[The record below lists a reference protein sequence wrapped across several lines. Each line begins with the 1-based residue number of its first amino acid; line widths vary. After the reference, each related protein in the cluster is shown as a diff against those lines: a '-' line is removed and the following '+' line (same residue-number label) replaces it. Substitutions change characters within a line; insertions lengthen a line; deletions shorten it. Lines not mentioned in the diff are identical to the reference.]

1 MKAICSP
8 ILHIKNLSITFK
20 NNQRDQKVL
29 DSLNLTIYEGETL
42 ALVGESGSGKSLT
55 GLASMGLITKNSAI
69 NIAGEIWF
77 NHKNE
82 KQAIHHLSEKKLQS
96 IRAKQIAMVF
106 QEPMTALNPT
116 MTCGRQLSETIDQH
130 FRLTKSKNK
139 KKCLE
144 HLQEVELKDPRRI
157 YETYP
162 HQLSGGQKQRVMIAI
177 ALSCSPKL
185 LIADEPT
192 TALDVTIQKEIL
204 SLITQLQKKQK
215 MACLF
220 ISHDLELVRSYADRI
235 AVIKQGV
242 LIELKIAKELFSKPV
257 HSYTKALLACRPK
270 PNKILKKLPT
280 VNDFIDKKGFD
291 LSEFYALQED
301 SIEETKKRR
310 QRYYKTSA
318 LLELKNISKRYKTKK
333 LFGKNHEIIALQ
345 NLSLSLFKG
354 ESLGIVGESGSGKST
369 LGKCI
374 IQLETQD
381 DGEIIFS
388 KKKIDTLSWKELFD
402 FRKSVQMIFQD
413 PASALNPKI
422 RIGQM
427 LIEIM
432 QVHKIGK
439 SSIERKKIAI
449 NLLKK
454 VGLETNHIDRFPH
467 EFSGGQKQRIVIAR
481 ALALQPKIIICDES
495 VSALDV
501 SVQAQVLNL
510 LNELK
515 EQFSL
520 SYIFISHDLN
530 IVKHFCDRIMVL
542 KDGIIKEE
550 GYPEELFAHPKSAYT
565 KKLIASIPGYR

>member
-1 MKAICSP
+1 MKAVCSP
-8 ILHIKNLSITFK
+8 ILHIKNLSIIFK
-20 NNQRDQKVL
+20 NNQREQKVL

-55 GLASMGLITKNSAI
+55 GLAIMGLITKNSAV

-77 NHKNE
+77 GHKND

-96 IRAKQIAMVF
+96 IRAKQIAMIF

-116 MTCGRQLSETIDQH
+116 MTCGSQLSETIDQH
-130 FRLTKSKNK
+130 FKLTKSKNK

-204 SLITQLQKKQK
+204 SLITQIQKKQK

-242 LIELKIAKELFSKPV
+242 LIELKEAKELFSKPV

-270 PNKILKKLPT
+270 PNKILKKLPV
-280 VNDFIDKKGFD
+280 VNDFMDKKGFD
-291 LSEFYALQED
+291 LSKFYALQED
-301 SIEETKKRR
+301 SIDETKKRR

-333 LFGKNHEIIALQ
+333 LFGKNHKIIALQ

-354 ESLGIVGESGSGKST
+354 ETLGIVGESGSGKST

-388 KKKIDTLSWKELFD
+388 KKKIDTLSRKELFD

-413 PASALNPKI
+413 PASALNPKM

-449 NLLKK
+449 NLLEK

-467 EFSGGQKQRIVIAR
+467 EFSGGQKQRIGIAR

-501 SVQAQVLNL
+501 SFQAQVLNL

-542 KDGIIKEE
+542 KDGIIEEE

-565 KKLIASIPGYR
+565 KKLIASIPGHR

>member
-1 MKAICSP
+1 MKAVCSP

-55 GLASMGLITKNSAI
+55 GLASMGLIRKNSAI
-69 NIAGEIWF
+69 NIAGEILF
-77 NHKNE
+77 DHKNE

-96 IRAKQIAMVF
+96 IRAKQIAMIF
-106 QEPMTALNPT
+106 QEPMTALNPK
-116 MTCGRQLSETIDQH
+116 MTCGSQLSETIDQH
-130 FRLTKSKNK
+130 FKLTKSKNK

-144 HLQEVELKDPRRI
+144 HFQEVELKDPERI
-157 YETYP
+157 YEIYP

-242 LIELKIAKELFSKPV
+242 LIELKIAKELFSKPI

-280 VNDFIDKKGFD
+280 VNDFMDKKGFD

-374 IQLETQD
+374 IQLEMQD

-388 KKKIDTLSWKELFD
+388 KKKIDTLSRTELFD

-439 SSIERKKIAI
+439 SSKERKKIAI
-449 NLLKK
+449 NLLEK

-501 SVQAQVLNL
+501 SIQAQVLNL

-530 IVKHFCDRIMVL
+530 IVKHFCDRIIVL

-565 KKLIASIPGYR
+565 KKLIASIPGHR